1 MTPTTFPKPTITKLI
16 SGRLGLLNPNDIWFN
31 QHQSTLG
38 SLEYLYFGVYYQN
51 VLHFA
56 SIYYAPHNIHDERGK
71 LTLVFISWEHTWT
84 FYNILY
90 FNNNFIFI
98 LRREHRAQNH
108 NHKHKPLRSTHWAR
122 SAINYFIS
130 TFLSMEKKFTCC
142 YA

>member
-71 LTLVFISWEHTWT
+71 LTLVFISWEH
-84 FYNILY
+84 
-90 FNNNFIFI
+90 
-98 LRREHRAQNH
+98 R
-108 NHKHKPLRSTHWAR
+108 
-122 SAINYFIS
+122 
-130 TFLSMEKKFTCC
+130 
-142 YA
+142 